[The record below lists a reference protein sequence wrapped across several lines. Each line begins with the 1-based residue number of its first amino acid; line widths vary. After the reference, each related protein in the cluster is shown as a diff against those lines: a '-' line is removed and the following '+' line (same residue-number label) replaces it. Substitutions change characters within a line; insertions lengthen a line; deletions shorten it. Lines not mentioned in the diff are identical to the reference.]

1 MNGGSRA
8 SSGRGKALAT
18 GLIWISPWIIGFL
31 LFMVV
36 PAVMSLYYSL
46 TDYTLLEGPVFVGLD
61 NYRELLTDRLFATAI
76 RNTLLFAAGSVVLST
91 ALSVILAVLLEQR
104 LRGAA
109 LVRAIVFVPTL
120 VPVVSASVC
129 WLWLYNAKFGLF
141 NGVLSG
147 VGIDGPDW
155 LGRRDLA
162 LPSLVFMGLW
172 VIGSPLMVCS
182 AALKDVPG
190 ALYEAADL
198 DGVTRTGRF
207 FNVTLPMISPAVLF
221 NALMSVIWSLQ
232 VFAPPQIMTN
242 GGPENSTLM
251 YSMYVYWNAFNYG
264 RMGYASALAWV
275 QMVVTLG
282 LVGMVLGLAR
292 RFVYYRAA

>member
-1 MNGGSRA
+1 MG
-8 SSGRGKALAT
+8 LA
-18 GLIWISPWIIGFL
+18 WISPWIIGFL

-46 TDYTLLEGPVFVGLD
+46 TDYTLLEGPVYVGLD

-104 LRGAA
+104 LRGVE

-141 NGVLSG
+141 NSVLGELGV
-147 VGIDGPDW
+147 DGPDW

-198 DGVTRTGRF
+198 DGVTRAGRF

-292 RFVYYRAA
+292 RFVYYRAG